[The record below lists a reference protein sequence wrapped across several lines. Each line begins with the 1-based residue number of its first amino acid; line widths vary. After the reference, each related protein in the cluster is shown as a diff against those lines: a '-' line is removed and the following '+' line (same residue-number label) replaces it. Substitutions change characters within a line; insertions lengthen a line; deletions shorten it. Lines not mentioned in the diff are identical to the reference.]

1 MTPRLSVI
9 VPVYNV
15 EAYLEACLDSV
26 EAQTFTELEVVMV
39 DDGSTDGSAAIAA
52 AYAERDPRFR
62 LVTKENGGLG
72 SARNAGLAN
81 MSPESE
87 YFAFLD
93 SDDVIPPDGYR
104 MMVASLDDTGSDFA
118 TGNVFH
124 VKGERSW
131 QVPLLKM
138 LAGEARKRTHIS
150 EYPKLVADRISCNK
164 VWRRTFWEKNGFTFP
179 EGVLYED
186 SAVVLRAHYLADAI
200 DLIGEPVYY
209 WRLREGEAAPSIT
222 QRRTD
227 PQGVRDRVAA
237 CETVAQF
244 LADRPGPKWAQ
255 FKREYDARVLRDDLR
270 IFLNVVPDGDAE
282 YHEAFLIAANRY
294 LDQVDAHVLDELPAV
309 LRVQYA
315 LVRRGAISELIDLL
329 ADQRRREPV
338 EVSGFLRKYAG
349 FKALDRSGVTLSRKT
364 LRIDKDLE
372 LRTPLVGVEWQQGK
386 LLLSG
391 DAWIDKIDI
400 PNRRSTAK
408 FIQIKKGGS
417 RRRLIFPAKNV
428 FRPGRTSDTWQ
439 KRYNY
444 DWCGWEFSFDPAKLR
459 RNGQWEEG
467 IWHIGVIVTSS
478 GLLRRRG
485 IQSNGGSAAN
495 FPPYQWL
502 DKDFRMLPSVEGA
515 ALKLRVERVNALV
528 TGRELDGDRIVV
540 RGEIRTALAS
550 DESVTLQVSNQS
562 SGEVRRY
569 PVTVE
574 PEQNGVR
581 AFRVEVPLAEVA
593 LVTAESTEG
602 HAQPRVRSWSTAL
615 MVAGPDETAEPRR
628 LSPVVQ
634 EGISDARFPLPASMG
649 RQSGRHELAV
659 IAGHNGYLKF
669 RGQTERAVMT
679 QVSERDGKLVLSGHA
694 PLHLVGSE
702 LLLKAK
708 GRFDE
713 RLVPIS
719 WTADGS
725 YETAFDPSTLGGG
738 VQGTLPLKAGRWN
751 FYLRQADGPDVEFVI
766 DRLASDQFPLHTTL
780 KGRRYW
786 LEARWHDFPQLN
798 CRSELA
804 DVERGP
810 FRQAQLR
817 RDVYEAKCLEPLRDQ
832 VFYLSY
838 NGKQYSDSPRA
849 MHEELVRRG
858 ADLKHLWAVRD
869 GQVELP
875 PTAEKV
881 RMWGTEWF
889 DALASSKYIV
899 TNAHLPE
906 WVVRRPGQVIVQT
919 WHGTMLKKIGH
930 DIDTLHFDKEY
941 QKRLELEAKNW
952 SMLVSSNRFS
962 TPILKRAFSYDG
974 EILEAGYP
982 RNDYLYSDERVKLA
996 DEIKKRIGL
1005 PEGKKVVLY
1014 APTWRD
1020 DQSHRAGQY
1029 SFDLRL
1035 DLEDARRRLGDD
1047 HVLLIRRHSNVVDQV
1062 PGAGN
1067 GFVWDVSEY
1076 PDIADLYLAS
1086 DIMITDY
1093 SSVMFDYAHL
1103 KRPMLFFTY
1112 DLEHYRDTLRGFYF
1126 DFEKDSPGPLV
1137 RTSSELIDSIRDIDA
1152 VWPEYGERFDRFHHL
1167 FCDLDD
1173 GQASK
1178 RVVDRMIEQATEL
1191 TGEN

>member
-9 VPVYNV
+9 VPIYNV

-26 EAQTFTELEVVMV
+26 ATQTLTDLEVLMV
-39 DDGSTDGSAAIAA
+39 DDGSTDGSAAIATR
-52 AYAERDPRFR
+52 YAERDARFR

-72 SARNAGLAN
+72 SARNAGLAH
-81 MSPESE
+81 MSEESE

-93 SDDVIPPDGYR
+93 SDDVIPPDAYR
-104 MMVASLDDTGSDFA
+104 LMVTSLDETGSDFA

-124 VKGERSW
+124 LKGERSW
-131 QVPLLKM
+131 QVPLMKM

-150 EYPKLVADRISCNK
+150 ENPKLVADRISCNK
-164 VWRRTFWEKNGFTFP
+164 VFRRTFWNKHGFAFP

-186 SAVVLRAHYLADAI
+186 SAVVLRAHYLAEAI

-209 WRLREGEAAPSIT
+209 WRLREGESAPSIT

-237 CETVAQF
+237 CESVTNF
-244 LADRPGPKWAQ
+244 LAERPGAKWAR

-270 IFLNVVPDGDAE
+270 IFLNVVPDGDEE
-282 YHEAFLIAANRY
+282 YREAFLASANRY
-294 LDQVDAHVLDELPAV
+294 LAQVAPQVLDELPAE

-315 LVRRGAISELIDLL
+315 LVRRGAIPELIDLL

-338 EVSGFLRKYAG
+338 EVSGFIRKYAG
-349 FKALDRSGVTLSRKT
+349 FKALERSGVSLSKKT
-364 LRIDKDLE
+364 LRIDKDLA
-372 LRTPLVGVEWQQGK
+372 LRTPLVGVTWHDDK
-386 LLLSG
+386 LVLTG

-408 FIQIKKGGS
+408 FIQFKKDGS

-428 FRPGRTSDTWQ
+428 YRPGRTSDTWQ

-444 DWCGWEFSFDPAKLR
+444 DWSGWEFTLDPAKLR
-459 RNGQWEEG
+459 HNGQWEEG
-467 IWHIGVIVTSS
+467 LWHIGVVVMSS

-495 FPPYQWL
+495 FPPYTWL
-502 DKDFRMLPSVEGA
+502 DKNFRMLPSVEGA
-515 ALKLRVERVNALV
+515 ALKLRIERVNALV
-528 TGRELDGDRIVV
+528 TGRELDGDQIVV
-540 RGEIRTALAS
+540 SGEIRTPVR
-550 DESVTLQVSNQS
+550 DTDSVTLEVSNQG
-562 SGEVRRY
+562 SGEVRQY
-569 PVTVE
+569 AVTVV
-574 PEQNGVR
+574 PSADGTA
-581 AFRVEVPLAEVA
+581 AFRVTVPLADVA
-593 LVTAESTEG
+593 LVTSEATED
-602 HAQPRVRSWSTAL
+602 HAQPRVRNWSTAL
-615 MVAGPDETAEPRR
+615 LITGTDGSEPRR
-628 LSPVVQ
+628 LTAVVQ
-634 EGISDARFPLPASMG
+634 EGLEDARFQLPESMG
-649 RQSGRHELAV
+649 SQASRHELTV
-659 IAGHNGYLKF
+659 IANHNGYLKF
-669 RGQTERAVMT
+669 RGQTERAVMHR
-679 QVSERDGKLVLSGHA
+679 VGERDGRIVIAGRA
-694 PLHLVGSE
+694 PVHLVGSE
-702 LLLKAK
+702 LVLKAK
-708 GRFDE
+708 ERFDE
-713 RLVPIS
+713 RFVAID
-719 WTADGS
+719 WQADGT
-725 YETAFDPSTLGGG
+725 YEAAFDPSTLGGG
-738 VQGTLPLKAGRWN
+738 AQGTIPLKAGRWN
-751 FYLRQADGPDVEFVI
+751 FLLRPTDGSDVEFVI
-766 DRLASDQFPLHTTL
+766 DRLATDQFPLHTL
-780 KGRRYW
+780 LSGRRYW

-817 RDVYEAKCLEPLRDQ
+817 RDVYEAKCREPLRDQ

-858 ADLKHLWAVRD
+858 DDLKHLWAVRD

-875 PTAEKV
+875 ETAEKV

-906 WVVRRPGQVIVQT
+906 WVIRRPGQVIVQT

-982 RNDYLYSDERVKLA
+982 RNDYLYSPEREMLA
-996 DEIKKRIGL
+996 KEIRERIGL
-1005 PEGKKVVLY
+1005 PAGKKVVLY

-1137 RTSSELIDSIRDIDA
+1137 RTSTELIDSIRDIDT
-1152 VWPEYGERFDRFHHL
+1152 VWPRYSERFDRFHHL

-1173 GQASK
+1173 GAASK
-1178 RVVDRMIEQATEL
+1178 RVVDRMLEQANEL
-1191 TGEN
+1191 RDSE